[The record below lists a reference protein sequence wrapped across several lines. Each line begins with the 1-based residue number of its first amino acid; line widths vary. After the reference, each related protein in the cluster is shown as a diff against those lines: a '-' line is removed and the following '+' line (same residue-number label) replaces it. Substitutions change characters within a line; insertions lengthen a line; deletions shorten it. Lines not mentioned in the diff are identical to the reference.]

1 MAGPPRERGGRR
13 EWLEPAK
20 AVDVA
25 RNAGKLTR
33 RADATVANCSSDS
46 YNVNMRL
53 KLTDDLRSA
62 LLQEPDRLLTLIDE
76 QSKEVYVLVPREQ
89 YQRLVDDELRREL
102 QLGFDDIDRGNV
114 GVWDSESIKS
124 QGRAELARRKA
135 QA

>member
-1 MAGPPRERGGRR
+1 
-13 EWLEPAK
+13 
-20 AVDVA
+20 
-25 RNAGKLTR
+25 
-33 RADATVANCSSDS
+33 
-46 YNVNMRL
+46 MRL